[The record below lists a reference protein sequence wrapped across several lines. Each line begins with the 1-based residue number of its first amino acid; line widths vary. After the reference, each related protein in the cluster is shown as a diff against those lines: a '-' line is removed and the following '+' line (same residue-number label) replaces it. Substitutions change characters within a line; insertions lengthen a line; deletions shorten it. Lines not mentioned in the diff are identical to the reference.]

1 VMDQGRLIQ
10 VATPSELYEQP
21 NSRWVAD
28 FIGDVSLIEGRVV
41 SSTLGQTIIES
52 VAGGRLL
59 VAHPTDAATGA
70 SVAVAL
76 RPEKIHI
83 DAIASSPASDEN
95 CFAGRVTEIGYL
107 GGVSIFKIKL
117 DNGLDMKVTVANRRR
132 LTEQLIGAGDRVWLS
147 FPPDAGVVLR

>member
-1 VMDQGRLIQ
+1 MNGGQLAQ
-10 VATPSELYEQP
+10 VATPAVIYEQP

-41 SSTLGQTIIES
+41 SSALGQTIIES

-59 VAHPTDAATGA
+59 VTHPTDAVAGA

-76 RPEKIHI
+76 RPEKVHI
-83 DAIASSPASDEN
+83 DAIASSPTGDEN
-95 CFAGRVTEIGYL
+95 CFAGRVMEIGYL
-107 GGVSIFKIKL
+107 GGVSIFKVKL

-132 LTEQLIGAGDRVWLS
+132 LTEQLIATGDRVWLS
-147 FPPDAGVVLR
+147 FPPEAGVVLR